1 LPLPQGHGSFR
12 PGVFDARIGLG
23 FASLLDQNAWI
34 ARAAIFS
41 PSHSSNGVS
50 SVNGFKTFFFSH
62 HAWPLFENRIDGLR
76 HPRKYLRVMRKSL
89 VLDALFPAI
98 RQQILAATLL
108 EPQKWWYLTELASH
122 LGTSPSSLQREL
134 GALTR
139 SGLLEHR
146 QDGRRTYYKANTAS
160 PVFSELHEL
169 FGKTA
174 GIIPTLQAEFIR
186 FGNKIPLAFIYG
198 SIAREKEQAHS
209 DVDLM
214 VIGSISTA
222 DLVPMLKRLEQGFQ
236 REINVTRYSE
246 KEFKQKI
253 QNKDHFLL
261 SVLNEKV
268 VMIKGAQDELEAAT
282 CAT

>member
-1 LPLPQGHGSFR
+1 LPIPALLFPTAFGTGR
-12 PGVFDARIGLG
+12 RIHPI
-23 FASLLDQNAWI
+23 S
-34 ARAAIFS
+34 
-41 PSHSSNGVS
+41 VS
-50 SVNGFKTFFFSH
+50 VDTAPETVRSRKQHEGNRGGPK
-62 HAWPLFENRIDGLR
+62 RIDVLR
-76 HPRKYLRVMRKSL
+76 DLRKYLRVMRKSL

-108 EPQKWWYLTELASH
+108 EPEKWWYLSELASH

-134 GALTR
+134 GALTQ

-146 QDGRRTYYKANTAS
+146 QDGRRTYYKTNTAS
-160 PVFSELHEL
+160 PVFSELHKL
-169 FGKTA
+169 FGKTV
-174 GIIPTLQAEFIR
+174 GIIPTLQAEFIQ
-186 FGNKIPLAFIYG
+186 FGNEITRAFIYG

-214 VIGSISTA
+214 VIGSISTT
-222 DLVPMLKRLEQGFQ
+222 DLVPLLKRLEESFQ

-246 KEFKQKI
+246 KEFKQKL

-268 VMIKGAQDELEAAT
+268 VMIKGAQDELEAAART
-282 CAT
+282 T

>member
-1 LPLPQGHGSFR
+1 MEKCTYR
-12 PGVFDARIGLG
+12 CRI
-23 FASLLDQNAWI
+23 
-34 ARAAIFS
+34 
-41 PSHSSNGVS
+41 
-50 SVNGFKTFFFSH
+50 
-62 HAWPLFENRIDGLR
+62 RI
-76 HPRKYLRVMRKSL
+76 
-89 VLDALFPAI
+89 LDALFPAI

-108 EPQKWWYLTELASH
+108 EPEKSWYLTELASH

-134 GALTR
+134 GALTC
-139 SGLLEHR
+139 SGLLERR

-174 GIIPTLQAEFIR
+174 GIIPTLQAEFIQ
-186 FGNKIPLAFIYG
+186 FGNKITRAFIYG

-222 DLVPMLKRLEQGFQ
+222 DLVPMLKRLEQSFQ

-246 KEFKQKI
+246 RNLNRNFNTKT
-253 QNKDHFLL
+253 LL

-282 CAT
+282 RTTKSTAAHNQ

>member
-1 LPLPQGHGSFR
+1 M
-12 PGVFDARIGLG
+12 A
-23 FASLLDQNAWI
+23 
-34 ARAAIFS
+34 
-41 PSHSSNGVS
+41 
-50 SVNGFKTFFFSH
+50 T
-62 HAWPLFENRIDGLR
+62 AWPIFETRIDVLR
-76 HPRKYLRVMRKSL
+76 DPRKYLRVMRKSL

-108 EPQKWWYLTELASH
+108 EPEKWWYLTELASH

-174 GIIPTLQAEFIR
+174 GIIPTLQAEFIQ
-186 FGNKIPLAFIYG
+186 FGNKITRAFIYG

-222 DLVPMLKRLEQGFQ
+222 DLVPMLKRLEQSFQ

-246 KEFKQKI
+246 KEFKQKL

-282 CAT
+282 RTT

>member
-1 LPLPQGHGSFR
+1 
-12 PGVFDARIGLG
+12 
-23 FASLLDQNAWI
+23 
-34 ARAAIFS
+34 
-41 PSHSSNGVS
+41 
-50 SVNGFKTFFFSH
+50 
-62 HAWPLFENRIDGLR
+62 
-76 HPRKYLRVMRKSL
+76 MRKSL

-108 EPQKWWYLTELASH
+108 EPEKWWYLTELASH
-122 LGTSPSSLQREL
+122 LDTSPSSLQREL

-174 GIIPTLQAEFIR
+174 GIIPTLQAEFIQ
-186 FGNKIPLAFIYG
+186 FGNKITRAFIYG

-222 DLVPMLKRLEQGFQ
+222 DLVPMLKRLEQRFQ

-246 KEFKQKI
+246 KEFKQKL

-282 CAT
+282 RTT

>member
-1 LPLPQGHGSFR
+1 
-12 PGVFDARIGLG
+12 
-23 FASLLDQNAWI
+23 
-34 ARAAIFS
+34 
-41 PSHSSNGVS
+41 
-50 SVNGFKTFFFSH
+50 
-62 HAWPLFENRIDGLR
+62 
-76 HPRKYLRVMRKSL
+76 MRKSL

-108 EPQKWWYLTELASH
+108 EPEKWWYLTELASH

-174 GIIPTLQAEFIR
+174 GIIPTLQAEFMQ
-186 FGNKIPLAFIYG
+186 FGNKITRAFIYG

-222 DLVPMLKRLEQGFQ
+222 DLVPMLKRLEQSFQ
-236 REINVTRYSE
+236 REINVTRYSD

-282 CAT
+282 RAT